1 MSEFG
6 LFFIGMVFVIGFI
19 VTFLYAIDKVFMR

>member
-1 MSEFG
+1 MEFG
-6 LFFIGMVFVIGFI
+6 LFFLGMVVVIGFI